1 MKMFRQKRRVGCLV
15 KIKRINR
22 KLFRKNKKLKM
33 WRSWIMPK
41 KDPSIYKSNSTS
53 LTMTKYKIM
62 MLKLKI
68 KNFRVSTIM
77 NKIYKTII
85 IPINLFTNYKIKTY
99 KLFSR
104 MNLWIIIK
112 KLSCQAAISQ
122 GICKEEWNL
131 LFLKIIILL
140 WIFNLRIFKIQDQ
153 ISMQFKIQG

>member
-1 MKMFRQKRRVGCLV
+1 MKMFRQKRRIGCLV

-68 KNFRVSTIM
+68 KNFRASTTM

-122 GICKEEWNL
+122 GIYKEEWNL
-131 LFLKIIILL
+131 LFLKIIIL
-140 WIFNLRIFKIQDQ
+140 
-153 ISMQFKIQG
+153 